1 MTEPSEVW
9 RLSASELG
17 RRYRQGTL
25 TPLEAAQACLQR
37 LDAVNPRLNAVI
49 ARRDESMLRDAQAAT
64 ERLMAGRPLSALD
77 GIPVSIKDNL
87 LTGDL
92 PTTWGSPA
100 LRDHRTEADELPVAR
115 LREAGALLIG
125 KTNLPEFALEG
136 YTDNPLFGAT
146 VNPWNTALTPGGSSG
161 GAVAGVAAGVTPLAL
176 GTDGGGSI
184 RRPASHCGLVGLKPS
199 IGSIA
204 RGGGLPS
211 LLLDFEVVGPLA
223 RTVTDVRLM
232 FDALRGPHAL
242 DRHSLGAAQAS
253 DRPEPPR
260 ALRVLYVPTLD
271 CAPVD
276 QEIARHCRQAMDV
289 LSGLGHDVVEGVMP
303 LDLSF
308 MTEAWPIVG
317 QVGLARLFERFP
329 HWRTQ
334 ASPKYHDL
342 AEQGA
347 RRTAAQLWAVLE
359 DIESL
364 RRGCARMFEQYDI
377 LVTPA
382 AAALPWPAREAYP
395 PLIDGRP
402 VGPRGHAVFT
412 GWVNAAGLPALAV
425 PVAPTA
431 GGLPIG
437 IQMIGRFGAD
447 DRLLALGET
456 YEAAAPWAHR
466 WPEL

>member
-1 MTEPSEVW
+1 MTEPSEIW
-9 RLSASELG
+9 RLSAAELS

-25 TPLEAAQACLQR
+25 TPAEAARACLQR

-49 ARRDESMLRDAQAAT
+49 ARRDEAVLRDAQASA
-64 ERLMAGRPLSALD
+64 ERHAAGRPLSALD
-77 GIPVSIKDNL
+77 GIPVSIKDNIQ
-87 LTGDL
+87 TGDQ

-100 LRDHRTEADELPVAR
+100 LRAHRSDADEMPVAR
-115 LREAGALLIG
+115 LREAGALIIG

-161 GAVAGVAAGVTPLAL
+161 GAVASVAAGVTPIAL

-211 LLLDFEVVGPLA
+211 LLLDLEVVGPLA
-223 RTVTDVRLM
+223 RTVADARAL
-232 FDALRGPHAL
+232 FEALRGP
-242 DRHSLGAAQAS
+242 RAS
-253 DRPEPPR
+253 DRSSLSAAEASR
-260 ALRVLYVPTLD
+260 QMARRKTLRVLYVPTLD
-271 CAPVD
+271 GAPVD
-276 QEIARHCRQAMDV
+276 PEIADHCRRAMDV
-289 LSGLGHDVVEGVMP
+289 LGGLGHDVAEGAMP
-303 LDLSF
+303 LDLTF
-308 MTEAWPIVG
+308 MSQAWPIIG
-317 QVGLARLFERFP
+317 QVGVARMFERFP
-329 HWRTQ
+329 QWRAQ
-334 ASPKYHDL
+334 ASKKYHDL

-347 RRTAAQLWAVLE
+347 RQSAARLWSVLE
-359 DIESL
+359 DIETL
-364 RRGCARMFEQYDI
+364 RRDCVRAFTQYDV

-395 PLIDGRP
+395 PVIDGRE

-425 PVAPTA
+425 PVAPSA

-447 DRLLALGET
+447 DQLLDLGEA

-466 WPEL
+466 WPDL